1 MNTGSKRKGVQC
13 KLMTQ
18 LRAVG
23 EPMILRKKPC
33 SLLPTALPSPPD
45 STQSSPSQRR
55 NRRRPR
61 CTRQSSSNA
70 AAAGSRAPP
79 PNPQPT
85 RAQKFPQPKA
95 QPPCVA
101 SSTFTEE
108 MNMKSMVSPKE
119 MTAKIRGTCRLSQGE
134 EAIAG
139 EEPAGAL
146 PSHPGRRAAPG
157 RVRRPFR

>member
-23 EPMILRKKPC
+23 EPTILRKNPAP
-33 SLLPTALPSPPD
+33 SYRRLSRRLPTRRSRPLPRGGDRPARRSF
-45 STQSSPSQRR
+45 PSQRLSLHAWR
-55 NRRRPR
+55 HH
-61 CTRQSSSNA
+61 
-70 AAAGSRAPP
+70 
-79 PNPQPT
+79 
-85 RAQKFPQPKA
+85 
-95 QPPCVA
+95 
-101 SSTFTEE
+101 FTEE

-119 MTAKIRGTCRLSQGE
+119 MTAKIRDTCRLSQGE